1 MTYYIYYEKK
11 LIRGDRI
18 FADFFLRVFS
28 LILESRKFE
37 DEDGHAQHQKRR
49 QKSLHQATFS
59 LILTFNLKIILS
71 SANHGGNESRLAA
84 INYK

>member
-59 LILTFNLKIILS
+59 LIFTFNLKIILKNFYLEIYPH
-71 SANHGGNESRLAA
+71 AVGF
-84 INYK
+84 

>member
-49 QKSLHQATFS
+49 
-59 LILTFNLKIILS
+59 
-71 SANHGGNESRLAA
+71 
-84 INYK
+84 